1 MTAPPRWPA
10 PARGFTLLELLLAMS
25 LGMLLFGVMLQL
37 LLGDLRLGAAMA
49 ARLQARSQQRR
60 SLALIG
66 AELASAAGWQ
76 ADPEPSER
84 WPCSLAGRRAV
95 LAIATDPADP
105 QARGD
110 AAIVYSI
117 GRAPS
122 PIWRGDV
129 LMRCGPAYTLE
140 GDANLSGA
148 FQNRVLLDRLPQ
160 DGDAAG
166 LIARPQPDL
175 PVLDV
180 TLEQD
185 LSPHGQLSTTAA
197 L

>member
-1 MTAPPRWPA
+1 MTAPRSPA
-10 PARGFTLLELLLAMS
+10 SARGFTLLELLLAMS
-25 LGMLLFGVMLQL
+25 LGTVLLGVMLQL

-66 AELASAAGWQ
+66 AELSSAAGWQ
-76 ADPEPSER
+76 SDPEPSER

-105 QARGD
+105 QARGN

-122 PIWRGDV
+122 PIWRGAV

-185 LSPHGQLSTTAA
+185 LSPHGQVTTTAS

>member
-1 MTAPPRWPA
+1 MTAPRSPA
-10 PARGFTLLELLLAMS
+10 SARGFTLLELLLAMS

-66 AELASAAGWQ
+66 AELSGAAGWQ

-105 QARGD
+105 QARGN

-122 PIWRGDV
+122 PIWRGAV

-185 LSPHGQLSTTAA
+185 LSAYGQVTTTAS